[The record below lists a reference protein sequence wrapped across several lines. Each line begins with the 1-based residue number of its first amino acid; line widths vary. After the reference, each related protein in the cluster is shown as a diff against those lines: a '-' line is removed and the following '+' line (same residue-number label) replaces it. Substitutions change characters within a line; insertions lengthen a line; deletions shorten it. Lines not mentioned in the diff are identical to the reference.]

1 MNTIDLLPIFIS
13 LGIMGGL
20 FWFGIRNLQKDQS
33 RQEARYWR
41 QECMELEYENQFLH
55 ELSERLIPRLVTRLG
70 VPLQDYLIERELM
83 GYLPEV
89 GTDELDKP
97 RAPMQIFIGGT
108 GKGCDITASRFVS
121 DAADAENADDGETD
135 EADVCNNGDPV
146 WQNEHREAREQ
157 PNIRPYARAQRHRRA
172 SRPIPN
178 PTPAFDYN
186 ARLRPPL
193 HSNRAMPRTL
203 PWQPENDDVIDAEYT
218 EIQPSDPLTAQR
230 QPESAVQTIH
240 QTKPPAPRKG
250 GRPKKYASAAERQAA
265 DRARMAT

>member
-1 MNTIDLLPIFIS
+1 MNTIDLLPTFIS

-41 QECMELEYENQFLH
+41 QECMELEYENQFLR
-55 ELSERLIPRLVTRLG
+55 ELGERLVPRLVSRLG
-70 VPLQDYLIERELM
+70 APFQDYLIERELM

-135 EADVCNNGDPV
+135 EADVWNNGDPV

-157 PNIRPYARAQRHRRA
+157 PAIRPYARAQRHRRA
-172 SRPIPN
+172 LRPFPSPP
-178 PTPAFDYN
+178 PTFASN
-186 ARLRPPL
+186 TRLRPPL
-193 HSNRAMPRTL
+193 RSNRAMPRTL

-218 EIQPSDPLTAQR
+218 EIPPGDPSGRQR
-230 QPESAVQTIH
+230 QPESAMQTIR
-240 QTKPPAPRKG
+240 QIKPPAPRKG

-265 DRARMAT
+265 YRARMAT

>member
-1 MNTIDLLPIFIS
+1 MNTIDLLPTFIS

-55 ELSERLIPRLVTRLG
+55 ELSERLVPRLVTRLG

-83 GYLPEV
+83 GYLPDIEA
-89 GTDELDKP
+89 DELNRP

-135 EADVCNNGDPV
+135 EADVWNTDNSV
-146 WQNEHREAREQ
+146 WQDPYGTAREQ
-157 PNIRPYARAQRHRRA
+157 PIIRPYARAQRHRRA
-172 SRPIPN
+172 SRPFPS
-178 PTPAFDYN
+178 PTPAFAGN
-186 ARLRPPL
+186 TRLRPPL
-193 HSNRAMPRTL
+193 RSNRMMPSAL

-218 EIQPSDPLTAQR
+218 EIPPGDPLTAQR
-230 QPESAVQTIH
+230 QSESAVQTDRQI
-240 QTKPPAPRKG
+240 KPPAQRKG

-265 DRARMAT
+265 YRARMAT

>member
-1 MNTIDLLPIFIS
+1 MNTIDLLPTFIS

-55 ELSERLIPRLVTRLG
+55 ELSERLVPRLVTRLG
-70 VPLQDYLIERELM
+70 VPLQNYLIERELM

-89 GTDELDKP
+89 GTDEPDKP

-121 DAADAENADDGETD
+121 DADDAESDGETD

-157 PNIRPYARAQRHRRA
+157 PTIRPYARA
-172 SRPIPN
+172 
-178 PTPAFDYN
+178 TPQT
-186 ARLRPPL
+186 RITP
-193 HSNRAMPRTL
+193 HS
-203 PWQPENDDVIDAEYT
+203 
-218 EIQPSDPLTAQR
+218 
-230 QPESAVQTIH
+230 
-240 QTKPPAPRKG
+240 
-250 GRPKKYASAAERQAA
+250 
-265 DRARMAT
+265 

>member
-1 MNTIDLLPIFIS
+1 MNTIDLLPTFIS

-265 DRARMAT
+265 YRARLAT

>member
-1 MNTIDLLPIFIS
+1 MNTIDLLPTFIS

-33 RQEARYWR
+33 RQEVQYW
-41 QECMELEYENQFLH
+41 QHECMELEYENQFLR
-55 ELSERLIPRLVTRLG
+55 ELSERLVPRLVTRLG

-83 GYLPEV
+83 GYLPDIEA
-89 GTDELDKP
+89 DELDRP

-121 DAADAENADDGETD
+121 DADAESDDKMD
-135 EADVCNNGDPV
+135 EADVWNTDNPV
-146 WQNEHREAREQ
+146 WQDTHGTAREQ
-157 PNIRPYARAQRHRRA
+157 PAIRPYARAQRHRRA
-172 SRPIPN
+172 SRPFPN
-178 PTPAFDYN
+178 PTPTFAYN

-193 HSNRAMPRTL
+193 CSNRTIPRTL

-218 EIQPSDPLTAQR
+218 EIPPSDPLTAQR

-265 DRARMAT
+265 YRARMAT

>member
-265 DRARMAT
+265 YRARMAT